1 MLMLSGG
8 QRLTGKRPGRYR
20 LPGHFYTHY
29 IWYYVVFSSSILFGN
44 NCQCIV
50 LWLAYARNIYFR
62 RIGIMYRRIIF
73 RRIEMVPVISILI
86 FSITSCSGHKE
97 AKVQMER
104 DQIIINKLQH
114 AERYFKM
121 HPAFEKAFTFLRQDS
136 LAELS
141 ADKHEIDEDR
151 LFCMIS
157 KGPGRSS
164 AEAKLEA
171 HRKYIDIQYVI
182 AGMDEMGWKP
192 TADCK
197 MIDTEYDTDKDIM
210 FFKDQPDSWTQ
221 VPAGSFVIFFPQDAH
236 APLVSS
242 GEIHKAVLKIAVE

>member
-1 MLMLSGG
+1 MD
-8 QRLTGKRPGRYR
+8 KK
-20 LPGHFYTHY
+20 
-29 IWYYVVFSSSILFGN
+29 II
-44 NCQCIV
+44 
-50 LWLAYARNIYFR
+50 
-62 RIGIMYRRIIF
+62 YRRLGAGLAAC
-73 RRIEMVPVISILI
+73 VLI
-86 FSITSCSGHKE
+86 FGFTSCSGHKE
-97 AKVQMER
+97 AKVQMKR

-121 HPAFEKAFTFLRQDS
+121 HPAFEKAFMFLRQNG
-136 LAELS
+136 LAELP
-141 ADKHEIDEDR
+141 AGRHEIDGDR
-151 LFCMIS
+151 LFCIIS
-157 KGPGRSS
+157 KGPGRSR

-182 AGMDEMGWKP
+182 AGTDEMGFKP

-197 MIDTEYDTDKDIM
+197 VIDTEYDADKDIE
-210 FFKDQPDSWTQ
+210 FFKDKPDSWTQ